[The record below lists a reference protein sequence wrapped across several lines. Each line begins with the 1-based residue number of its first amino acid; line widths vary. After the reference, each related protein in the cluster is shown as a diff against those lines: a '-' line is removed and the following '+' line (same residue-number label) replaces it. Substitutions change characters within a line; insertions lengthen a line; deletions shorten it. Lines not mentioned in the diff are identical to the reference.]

1 MISND
6 IDEPEEKTPT
16 YKMKEEIEQV
26 TKEMEEEK
34 KRLRAKSINKGNLV
48 IKLRRS
54 VALTRM
60 LMKIMRRIE
69 TTHQSKTLQTKM
81 RQSKA

>member
-1 MISND
+1 MLKSQMIVKIKPRYKNPGGSPVISND

-34 KRLRAKSINKGNLV
+34 
-48 IKLRRS
+48 
-54 VALTRM
+54 
-60 LMKIMRRIE
+60 
-69 TTHQSKTLQTKM
+69 SKKH
-81 RQSKA
+81 